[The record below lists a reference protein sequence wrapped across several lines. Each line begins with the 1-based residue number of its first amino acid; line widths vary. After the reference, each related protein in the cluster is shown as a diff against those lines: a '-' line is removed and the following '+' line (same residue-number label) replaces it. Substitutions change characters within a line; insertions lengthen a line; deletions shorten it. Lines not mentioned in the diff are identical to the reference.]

1 MGVVSF
7 SVAGYAPQE
16 IAALL
21 DSAYGIQVRA
31 GYHCAAG
38 IHERLGSRSAGGTVR
53 VSIGPFTDED
63 QMDQLLT
70 ALREIAVE
78 ASV

>member
-1 MGVVSF
+1 MVFRSGRVTTARPEFTSGLA
-7 SVAGYAPQE
+7 VAR
-16 IAALL
+16 
-21 DSAYGIQVRA
+21 RA
-31 GYHCAAG
+31 
-38 IHERLGSRSAGGTVR
+38 VR